1 MPVTCPTCRAAIAQT
16 PAPPRCP
23 ACSSPLRGAEP
34 KLIIRLPGG
43 VASEFIIRERVSLG
57 RNPQRNSICISDRE
71 VSKEH
76 AVVERRGGEV
86 VVRDLGSS
94 NGTFVNEAKITEVRL
109 ADGDVVRLGTTQIVY
124 MAAETAAPTPAV
136 TIAGLSGSGANL
148 PGLPSQRA
156 NLTVVHSFNAPVLA
170 QVKASTE
177 RNLKPVTEFEDMQQ
191 LREEYERLRIAVAF
205 QEKIKLDKGVDALLD
220 QILTFAHTTLK
231 ADNGAIL
238 KRIENGFEA
247 SHIKQRNA
255 NPAGFTVS
263 DTLLEQVTTTRS
275 ALLIQDVDVDPR
287 FSAAQSIVSQGIKC
301 AMGVP
306 LISKGN
312 VRAVMYLDTLQRTHT
327 FTDTDLKLLN
337 AIAIQAAYTLEN
349 AELVNQVEQE
359 AAKRRDL
366 SRFLSP
372 ALVEEA
378 QTGNLDLHASRKL
391 SDITVLFSDIR
402 GFTNMSEKET
412 PEATVSMLNEYF
424 ELMVD
429 VVFKY
434 GGTLDK
440 FIGDALMALWGT
452 PRQKPDDAENAVM
465 AALEM
470 QQRMVGFN
478 RGRVTAGKAPIYIGI
493 GVNSG
498 SAVVGSMGS
507 QRRSDYTAIGDAV
520 NVASRLCHEARAN
533 EIIISSETQRY
544 LPTDKFDLDLT
555 LPPAKV
561 KGKEKPIAVAR
572 VLDYASE
579 QTTSTSHR
587 RGG

>member
-16 PAPPRCP
+16 PSPARCP
-23 ACSSPLRGAEP
+23 SCSSPLRGNEP
-34 KLIIRLPGG
+34 KLVIRMPGG
-43 VASEFIIRERVSLG
+43 LATEFPVRDRLSLG
-57 RNPQRNSICISDRE
+57 RNPQRNNICISDRE

-76 AVVERRGGEV
+76 AVVERRGSEV

-94 NGTFVNEAKITEVRL
+94 NGTFVNENKISEVRL
-109 ADGDVVRLGTTQIVY
+109 KDGDVVRVGTTQIVY
-124 MAAETAAPTPAV
+124 MAAEVAQAPVTLSANPTPSLMRTGGGVGMTA
-136 TIAGLSGSGANL
+136 
-148 PGLPSQRA
+148 QRA

-170 QVKASTE
+170 QVKSSTE
-177 RNLKPVTEFEDMQQ
+177 RNLKPVTDFEDFNQ
-191 LREEYERLRIAVAF
+191 LRDEYKRLQVALEF
-205 QEKIKLDKGVDALLD
+205 QESIQLDKGVDVLLS
-220 QILTFAHTTLK
+220 QILDFAHSTLK

-238 KRIENGFEA
+238 QRTENGFEA

-255 NPAGFTVS
+255 NAAGFTVS
-263 DTLLEQVTTTRS
+263 DTLLEQVATTRS

-306 LISKGN
+306 LITKGN
-312 VRAVMYLDTLQRTHT
+312 VRAVLYLDILQRTHS
-327 FTDTDLKLLN
+327 FTDIDLKLLN

-349 AELVNQVEQE
+349 AELVAQVEQE

-378 QTGNLDLHASRKL
+378 QGGSLDLHAGGKSTE
-391 SDITVLFSDIR
+391 ITVLFSDIR

-412 PEATVSMLNEYF
+412 PEAIVTMLNEYF

-429 VVFKY
+429 VVFQY

-440 FIGDALMALWGT
+440 FIGDSLMALWGT
-452 PRQKPDDAENAVM
+452 PRLRADDAENAVK

-470 QQRMVGFN
+470 QARMVGFN
-478 RGRVTAGKAPIYIGI
+478 RSRVAAGKAPIYIGI
-493 GVNSG
+493 GINSG
-498 SAVVGSMGS
+498 PAVVGSMGS
-507 QRRSDYTAIGDAV
+507 SRRSDYTAIGDAV
-520 NVASRLCHEARAN
+520 NLASRLCHEARAN
-533 EIIISSETQRY
+533 EIIISASTQRL
-544 LPTDKFDLDLT
+544 LPSDTFDLDT
-555 LPPAKV
+555 SLPPAKV

-572 VLDYASE
+572 VLDYLPE
-579 QTTSTSHR
+579 TTMSART
-587 RGG
+587 